1 MNSESVP
8 ACAPLTILIVDDEV
22 LARERLLNLLEDIA
36 PVCPT
41 QCLVHVGSAQAA
53 LDCLMQQAVDVLLLD
68 VQMPGMTGIEFA
80 QHLLDLHASQHLAK
94 IPAIIFVTAY
104 DEYALQAFEVHAF
117 DYLLKPV
124 RATRLQDTLVRMQ
137 LARNVNHGAQL
148 REALASMPRE
158 RLSFSVTERNRVIL
172 VPVNEVLFL
181 KAELKYVTIQTKNHA
196 YLTEE
201 SLVSIEQE
209 MSRYFVRVHRNALVA
224 RSAIIGIERASIQ
237 DEHEDSSEPK
247 NGEQKLAET
256 WQVILQD
263 SPERLV
269 ISRRQLAVIKA
280 LLK

>member
-1 MNSESVP
+1 
-8 ACAPLTILIVDDEV
+8 
-22 LARERLLNLLEDIA
+22 
-36 PVCPT
+36 
-41 QCLVHVGSAQAA
+41 
-53 LDCLMQQAVDVLLLD
+53 

-80 QHLLDLHASQHLAK
+80 QHLLHLHASHHLAK

-104 DEYALQAFEVHAF
+104 DEYALKAFEVHAF

-137 LARNVNHGAQL
+137 QTRNVNHGANL
-148 REALASMPRE
+148 RDALSTMSNE
-158 RLSFSVTERNRVIL
+158 RLSFSVTERNRVLL
-172 VPVNEVLFL
+172 VPVNDVLFL

-224 RSAIIGIERASIQ
+224 RSTIIGIERASIH
-237 DEHEDSSEPK
+237 DEHEDNSEPK
-247 NGEQKLAET
+247 NGEQKQGDT